1 MATIHI
7 RDVPEDSYDVL
18 RKRARAAGRSLQSYM
33 RDVVVEFA
41 ARPTTEEV
49 LAELEAV
56 RASTDTAG
64 ASRESRLADLSSD
77 RR

>member
-7 RDVPEDSYDVL
+7 QDVPEDSYDVL